1 MYPEPD
7 FQNMIEKS
15 KKCRTL
21 EKLLEVAERQLD
33 LINCENDYE
42 LMALHTEIKERAEH
56 YEKLSVFQNERRI
69 KMELKVASL
78 KSRIAVLKEQIDVLK
93 EQMGMR
99 IERIDVPKEQSDV
112 PKEQSDECNEQI
124 CIKERCF
131 CCIS

>member
-56 YEKLSVFQNERRI
+56 YEKLAVFQNERRN

-78 KSRIAVLKEQIDVLK
+78 KSQIAVLKEQIDVLK
-93 EQMGMR
+93 EQMGMK
-99 IERIDVPKEQSDV
+99 IERIDVLMKQSN
-112 PKEQSDECNEQI
+112 ELNEQI
-124 CIKERCF
+124 DECF
-131 CCIS
+131 CCIN